1 MKCIGW
7 MPGELCNFDL
17 AHDLHIDFSSKSNS
31 LISWIVGQID
41 AKQKRR
47 ESVRHWAH
55 CITLPYH
62 HTHELDL

>member
-1 MKCIGW
+1 
-7 MPGELCNFDL
+7 MPGELCNYDL
-17 AHDLHIDFSSKSNS
+17 AHDLHIDFFFKVRFQLVVYYELLVKLMQSK
-31 LISWIVGQID
+31 
-41 AKQKRR
+41 KRR